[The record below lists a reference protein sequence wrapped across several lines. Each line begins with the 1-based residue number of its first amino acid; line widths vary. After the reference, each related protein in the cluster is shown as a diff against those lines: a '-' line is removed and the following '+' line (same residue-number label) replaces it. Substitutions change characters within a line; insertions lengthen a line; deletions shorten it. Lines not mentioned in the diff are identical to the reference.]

1 MNTEEFKPIDSLS
14 YSEALAELESILR
27 IMQGDNCD
35 IDRLSALTK
44 RASQLLTLCRSKLT
58 TTEKELRQIL
68 AELESGEE

>member
-58 TTEKELRQIL
+58 ITEKELRQIL